1 MANKYL
7 DLTGLGQF
15 LDRLDVVVDLGTPT
29 FSTMQA
35 TFTITEDQ
43 FNSLAQARRAAVTFT
58 DSDTFKHILIKT
70 ISLSTQ
76 LTFITPMT
84 GVGYSA
90 SCTLDISTHTVSG
103 LLTKTDFSQ
112 LYQAQDSK
120 LTSIGNLPNNQTGVI
135 KITNG
140 VASLEESLSGLL
152 IDLGTLTFVN
162 NVATFT
168 VTASQYSQLH
178 AADTAAIKFTTDG
191 DSYVLQKSGQG
202 SD

>member
-1 MANKYL
+1 ML
-7 DLTGLGQF
+7 SLWP
-15 LDRLDVVVDLGTPT
+15 VPT